1 LTICV
6 TAPLGAVTRTA
17 RASLRKWR
25 GKMPIGCGQK
35 NAALVPTDWYLLPV
49 LKIYSAH
56 NVYYRFPVL
65 EVNIRNIDMET
76 WTAD

>member
-1 LTICV
+1 
-6 TAPLGAVTRTA
+6 
-17 RASLRKWR
+17 
-25 GKMPIGCGQK
+25 MPIKREQE
-35 NAALVPTDWYLLPV
+35 NAALVPILTAV

-56 NVYYRFPVL
+56 NVYYRFSVL

>member
-1 LTICV
+1 V
-6 TAPLGAVTRTA
+6 AG
-17 RASLRKWR
+17 
-25 GKMPIGCGQK
+25 K
-35 NAALVPTDWYLLPV
+35 NADQGTGRKMQHWFRYSLPV

-76 WTAD
+76 WTADWGGGSRDTRGM